1 MFLGLYNKNMGSM
14 LRNIYTSDCTL
25 KLYATAIKN
34 QNVHETHKVGKGCKK
49 KALDDEMTYN
59 IWNIKAPQRITIHQK
74 IRKTLYSLA

>member
-1 MFLGLYNKNMGSM
+1 M

-49 KALDDEMTYN
+49 KHWMM
-59 IWNIKAPQRITIHQK
+59 K
-74 IRKTLYSLA
+74 